1 MAAETQGER
10 IRRLRDERGQKQL
23 FIARKAKVTQAH
35 LSRIEND
42 ESGVTEH
49 TLKKI
54 ADAMGVTYEEIAVA
68 PKWKPTEEDAGSI
81 DEVLADEVAMLR
93 FLGGSKP
100 DAETYEWVKRSLEV
114 IRSEVKHRLKKR

>member
-23 FIARKAKVTQAH
+23 FIAKKAKVTQAH

-54 ADAMGVTYEEIAVA
+54 AKAMGVTYQEIAVA
-68 PKWKPTEEDAGSI
+68 PRWKPTDEDSGSI
-81 DEVLADEVAMLR
+81 DEILGDQAAMLR
-93 FLGGSKP
+93 FLGGEKP
-100 DAETYEWVKRSLEV
+100 DTETYEWVKRSLEV
-114 IRSEVKHRLKKR
+114 IRTEIQQRLLKK